1 MGSNSVTEA
10 AAASNSSTE
19 SLNGLKFGQKIY
31 FEDVGVGAPA
41 KSGGGASSSSSGA
54 TPPKKGRGCGVQG
67 AQPPRCQV
75 EGCKVDLS
83 DAKAY
88 YSRHKVCSMHSKS
101 PRVVVAGQEQR
112 FCQQCSRS
120 PLLCFSITY
129 PLPLLSFI
137 TLKKG
142 IPFFIFIFFWL
153 LQFFYWSL
161 LILFNIYF
169 CVFRMCLLC
178 IPCFALL
185 YSYPPSF
192 LTTSLNFW
200 CFI

>member
-1 MGSNSVTEA
+1 MSSPSATEA
-10 AAASNSSTE
+10 AAAAAAAASNSTE

-31 FEDVGVGAPA
+31 FEDVGVGGAV
-41 KSGGGASSSSSGA
+41 KSGGGASSSSSSGV
-54 TPPKKGRGCGVQG
+54 TPPKKGRGSGLQG

-120 PLLCFSITY
+120 PLFSSSLLRF
-129 PLPLLSFI
+129 PFPSPLLPLFSFPAFNSTNSSLSF
-137 TLKKG
+137 
-142 IPFFIFIFFWL
+142 FI
-153 LQFFYWSL
+153 
-161 LILFNIYF
+161 
-169 CVFRMCLLC
+169 
-178 IPCFALL
+178 CF
-185 YSYPPSF
+185 
-192 LTTSLNFW
+192 
-200 CFI
+200 